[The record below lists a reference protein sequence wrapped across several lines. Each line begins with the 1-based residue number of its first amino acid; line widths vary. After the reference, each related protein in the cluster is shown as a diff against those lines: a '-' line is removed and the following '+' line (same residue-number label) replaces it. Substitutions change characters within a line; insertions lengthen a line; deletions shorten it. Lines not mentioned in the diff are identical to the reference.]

1 MDPMMMEAVLDIKKW
16 GNSLGV
22 RLPAALARAVRLRSD
37 QRVRLSVEDGAIV
50 IRPEQEADL
59 TLDERLARFDQI
71 RHGGETMQTRTVGA
85 EKW

>member
-1 MDPMMMEAVLDIKKW
+1 MMETVLDIKKW

-22 RLPAALARAVRLRSD
+22 RLPAAIARAARLHID
-37 QRVRLSVEDGAIV
+37 QRVHMSVEDGAIV

-59 TLDERLARFDQI
+59 TLDQRLSRFDPV
-71 RHGGETMQTRTVGA
+71 RHGGETMQTRAIGA

>member
-1 MDPMMMEAVLDIKKW
+1 METMMMETVLDIKKW

-22 RLPAALARAVRLRSD
+22 RLPAAIARAARLHID
-37 QRVRLSVEDGAIV
+37 QRVHMSVEDGAIV

-59 TLDERLARFDQI
+59 TLDQRLSRFDPV
-71 RHGGETMQTRTVGA
+71 RHGGETMQTRAIGA

>member
-1 MDPMMMEAVLDIKKW
+1 MMMETVLDIKKW

-22 RLPAALARAVRLRSD
+22 RLPAAIARAARLHID
-37 QRVRLSVEDGAIV
+37 QRVHMSVEDGAIV

-59 TLDERLARFDQI
+59 TLDQRLSRFDPV
-71 RHGGETMQTRTVGA
+71 RHGGETMQTRAIGA